1 MNRFL
6 TLAVLFTALGAAA
19 QEGGRTDGAEGSEV
33 GKGGYPRAS
42 GSSRISLVLDWGAN
56 LPVGGT
62 PPLSGLGPSGPPLY
76 LGGTVSFWMYD
87 WFLLDG
93 HGSYAFNTGKVNALI
108 GPRFRTATW
117 PVAASLGL
125 RAGAIYDPA
134 PGVGLRFGLSPVATF
149 ELILAKHL
157 LVGLQGSFDLP
168 LAGNGSSLRIG
179 LNVGWRF

>member
-1 MNRFL
+1 MKRFL
-6 TLAVLFTALGAAA
+6 ALTLLFTALGAAA
-19 QEGGRTDGAEGSEV
+19 QEGGRTDGPEGSEV

-42 GSSRISLVLDWGAN
+42 GSSRISVLLDWGAN
-56 LPVGGT
+56 LPVGGVS
-62 PPLSGLGPSGPPLY
+62 PLGGLGAQGAPLY

-93 HGSYAFNTGKVNALI
+93 HGSYAFNTQRVNVLI

-117 PVAASLGL
+117 PVSASLGI
-125 RAGAIYDPA
+125 RAGAIYDLT
-134 PGVGLRFGLSPVATF
+134 PGVGLRFGLSPIATF
-149 ELILAKHL
+149 EMIFAKHL
-157 LVGLQGSFDLP
+157 LVGLQGSFDIP